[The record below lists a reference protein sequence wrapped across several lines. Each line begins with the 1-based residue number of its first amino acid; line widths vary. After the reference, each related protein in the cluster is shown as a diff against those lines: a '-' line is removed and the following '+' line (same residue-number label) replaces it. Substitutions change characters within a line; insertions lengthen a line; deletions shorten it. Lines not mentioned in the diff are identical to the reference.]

1 MKEKIREIIN
11 PVLQQQTLFQLS
23 QVKKFV
29 DVSLREA
36 TSKNFENE
44 SDKIKY
50 LLDTLYNIRDF
61 VLAQTTENSVRI
73 SLINQFK
80 KIEEEEIMGNLQKQ
94 QEEKLSLQTE
104 EKSEQDQKGL
114 EEERGIEVENTANG

>member
-50 LLDTLYNIRDF
+50 LLDTLYNVRDF

>member
-29 DVSLREA
+29 DVSLKEA